1 MPTMTYKL
9 RPKQSPSPAPFTFD
23 NLPSPSPASPSTS
36 SSFNG
41 LPPPTSWLSARDMKI
56 FGADPLK
63 STSEIGIVQCKD
75 CAKPILRSAIAE
87 HADNCKKY
95 DLEKNGSKGK
105 ADDGECSRVRPLPV
119 HSLICVCV
127 NAQAKGKKRKGE
139 DIDPN
144 DPNAPKSKKA
154 KATATKVTKGRFK
167 GPFDPDRHCGVIND
181 KNLPCSRSLTC
192 KSHSMGAKR
201 AVKGRSKDYDELL
214 LEWNRAHNPNW
225 VEPVKRESK
234 KERKEKKEREKRER
248 KQRELEELA
257 KRKGIDLSK
266 PGAEA
271 QLEQLK
277 SSAKK
282 KKKVENATVAA
293 GGVGAHPSGSSARA
307 DDEHGT
313 ENLADLDSEEEL
325 ESMAKSVRLASEANL
340 LGVPL
345 AMPCDAGSWFIVRR
359 ERLRTCR
366 DLFAGALMKGG
377 ISSVGAAGA
386 AARLG
391 TGTS

>member
-1 MPTMTYKL
+1 MVPREKAMTVSSHTRHL
-9 RPKQSPSPAPFTFD
+9 
-23 NLPSPSPASPSTS
+23 AS
-36 SSFNG
+36 
-41 LPPPTSWLSARDMKI
+41 
-56 FGADPLK
+56 
-63 STSEIGIVQCKD
+63 VQ
-75 CAKPILRSAIAE
+75 L
-87 HADNCKKY
+87 
-95 DLEKNGSKGK
+95 
-105 ADDGECSRVRPLPV
+105 
-119 HSLICVCV
+119 LICVT
-127 NAQAKGKKRKGE
+127 AQAKGKKRKGE

-154 KATATKVTKGRFK
+154 KAATKVTKGRLK

-277 SSAKK
+277 SSTKK
-282 KKKVENATVAA
+282 KKKVENAAVAA
-293 GGVGAHPSGSSARA
+293 GGAGAHPSGNNARA
-307 DDEHGT
+307 DDEHGA

-325 ESMAKSVRLASEANL
+325 ESMVKSVRLASEASL

-345 AMPCDAGSWFIVRR
+345 AIPCDAGSWFVVRR

-366 DLFAGALMKGG
+366 DLFAGAFMKGG
-377 ISSVGAAGA
+377 ASSVGAAGA

-391 TGTS
+391 TGTG

>member
-1 MPTMTYKL
+1 MTLKL
-9 RPKQSPSPAPFTFD
+9 RLKHSPSPAPFSFD
-23 NLPSPSPASPSTS
+23 NLPPTPPPSSPPVSLSA
-36 SSFNG
+36 
-41 LPPPTSWLSARDMKI
+41 LPPPTSWLTARDMKI

-75 CAKPILRSAIAE
+75 CAKPILRSAAVE

-95 DLEKNGSKGK
+95 DFEKNGSKGK
-105 ADDGECSRVRPLPV
+105 ADD
-119 HSLICVCV
+119 
-127 NAQAKGKKRKGE
+127 AKGKKRKGE
-139 DIDPN
+139 DFDPN
-144 DPNAPKSKKA
+144 DPNAPK
-154 KATATKVTKGRFK
+154 
-167 GPFDPDRHCGVIND
+167 HCGVIND

-277 SSAKK
+277 SSTKK
-282 KKKVENATVAA
+282 KKKVEHSAIATGGANAHA
-293 GGVGAHPSGSSARA
+293 SGNNARA
-307 DDEHGT
+307 DDEHGA

-325 ESMAKSVRLASEANL
+325 DSMTKSVRLASEASL

-345 AMPCDAGSWFIVRR
+345 AIPSDAGSWFVVRR

-377 ISSVGAAGA
+377 ASSIGAAGA

-391 TGTS
+391 TGAG

>member
-1 MPTMTYKL
+1 MSVRLRL
-9 RPKQSPSPAPFTFD
+9 RPSPTPSPAPLSFN
-23 NLPSPSPASPSTS
+23 NLSSPPPPSPPSS
-36 SSFNG
+36 LSA
-41 LPPPTSWLSARDMKI
+41 LPPPTSWLSARDMKL

-75 CAKPILRSAIAE
+75 CAKPILRSAVAE

-95 DLEKNGSKGK
+95 DLDKSGVKGK
-105 ADDGECSRVRPLPV
+105 TDD
-119 HSLICVCV
+119 
-127 NAQAKGKKRKGE
+127 AKGKKRKGD

-154 KATATKVTKGRFK
+154 KVATKPTKGRFK
-167 GPFDPDRHCGVIND
+167 GPFNPDRHCGVIND

-277 SSAKK
+277 SSTKK
-282 KKKVENATVAA
+282 KKKVENAAVVA
-293 GGVGAHPSGSSARA
+293 GGAGAHPSGNSARV
-307 DDEHGT
+307 DDEHGA
-313 ENLADLDSEEEL
+313 ENFADLDSEEEL
-325 ESMAKSVRLASEANL
+325 DSMAKSVRLASEACL

-345 AMPCDAGSWFIVRR
+345 AIPCDAGSWFVVRR
-359 ERLRTCR
+359 ERLRTCQ
-366 DLFAGALMKGG
+366 DLFARALMKGG
-377 ISSVGAAGA
+377 TSSVGAAGA

-391 TGTS
+391 TGTV

>member
-1 MPTMTYKL
+1 MTLKL
-9 RPKQSPSPAPFTFD
+9 RLKQSPSPAPLTFD
-23 NLPSPSPASPSTS
+23 TLPPTPPPSSPSVSLSA
-36 SSFNG
+36 

-75 CAKPILRSAIAE
+75 CAKPILRSAVAE
-87 HADNCKKY
+87 HAENCKKY
-95 DLEKNGSKGK
+95 DFEKNGSKGK
-105 ADDGECSRVRPLPV
+105 ADD
-119 HSLICVCV
+119 
-127 NAQAKGKKRKGE
+127 AKGKKRKGE
-139 DIDPN
+139 DFDPN

-154 KATATKVTKGRFK
+154 KAAAKVTKGRFK

-192 KSHSMGAKR
+192 KSHSW
-201 AVKGRSKDYDELL
+201 DYDELL

-277 SSAKK
+277 WSTAITS
-282 KKKVENATVAA
+282 
-293 GGVGAHPSGSSARA
+293 GGANTHTSGNNARA
-307 DDEHGT
+307 DDEHGA

-325 ESMAKSVRLASEANL
+325 DSMTKSVRLASEASL

-345 AMPCDAGSWFIVRR
+345 AIPSDAGSWFVVRR

-377 ISSVGAAGA
+377 ASSIGAAGA

-391 TGTS
+391 TGAG

>member
-1 MPTMTYKL
+1 MH
-9 RPKQSPSPAPFTFD
+9 F
-23 NLPSPSPASPSTS
+23 
-36 SSFNG
+36 
-41 LPPPTSWLSARDMKI
+41 PP
-56 FGADPLK
+56 
-63 STSEIGIVQCKD
+63 
-75 CAKPILRSAIAE
+75 
-87 HADNCKKY
+87 Y
-95 DLEKNGSKGK
+95 
-105 ADDGECSRVRPLPV
+105 
-119 HSLICVCV
+119 LIQV
-127 NAQAKGKKRKGE
+127 QAKGKKRKGE
-139 DIDPN
+139 DLDPN

-154 KATATKVTKGRFK
+154 KAAAKVTKGRFK

-277 SSAKK
+277 SATKK
-282 KKKVENATVAA
+282 KKKVEHAAIATGGASTHTSGNNARV
-293 GGVGAHPSGSSARA
+293 
-307 DDEHGT
+307 DDEHGA

-325 ESMAKSVRLASEANL
+325 DSMTKSVRLASDASL

-345 AMPCDAGSWFIVRR
+345 AIPCDAGSWFVLRR

-366 DLFAGALMKGG
+366 DLLAGSLTKGSA
-377 ISSVGAAGA
+377 SSIGAAGA
-386 AARLG
+386 AVRLG
-391 TGTS
+391 TGAG

>member
-1 MPTMTYKL
+1 M
-9 RPKQSPSPAPFTFD
+9 
-23 NLPSPSPASPSTS
+23 
-36 SSFNG
+36 
-41 LPPPTSWLSARDMKI
+41 
-56 FGADPLK
+56 
-63 STSEIGIVQCKD
+63 
-75 CAKPILRSAIAE
+75 
-87 HADNCKKY
+87 
-95 DLEKNGSKGK
+95 
-105 ADDGECSRVRPLPV
+105 
-119 HSLICVCV
+119 

-154 KATATKVTKGRFK
+154 KAATKQTKGRFK
-167 GPFDPDRHCGVIND
+167 GPFNPDRHCGVIND

-201 AVKGRSKDYDELL
+201 SVKGRSKDYDELL

-277 SSAKK
+277 SSTKK
-282 KKKVENATVAA
+282 K
-293 GGVGAHPSGSSARA
+293 
-307 DDEHGT
+307 
-313 ENLADLDSEEEL
+313 
-325 ESMAKSVRLASEANL
+325 
-340 LGVPL
+340 
-345 AMPCDAGSWFIVRR
+345 
-359 ERLRTCR
+359 
-366 DLFAGALMKGG
+366 
-377 ISSVGAAGA
+377 
-386 AARLG
+386 
-391 TGTS
+391 

>member
-1 MPTMTYKL
+1 MDT
-9 RPKQSPSPAPFTFD
+9 
-23 NLPSPSPASPSTS
+23 
-36 SSFNG
+36 
-41 LPPPTSWLSARDMKI
+41 
-56 FGADPLK
+56 
-63 STSEIGIVQCKD
+63 GI
-75 CAKPILRSAIAE
+75 S
-87 HADNCKKY
+87 DNCKKY
-95 DLEKNGSKGK
+95 DLDKSGLKGK
-105 ADDGECSRVRPLPV
+105 TDDGQCSWLLYLSVLEV
-119 HSLICVCV
+119 IYL

-154 KATATKVTKGRFK
+154 KAGAKPTAKGRFK
-167 GPFDPDRHCGVIND
+167 GPFNPDRHCGVIND

-277 SSAKK
+277 SSTKK
-282 KKKVENATVAA
+282 KKKVENATVVA
-293 GGVGAHPSGSSARA
+293 GGAGAHPSGNNARV
-307 DDEHGT
+307 DDEHGA
-313 ENLADLDSEEEL
+313 ENFADLDSEEEL
-325 ESMAKSVRLASEANL
+325 DSMAKSVRLASEACL

-345 AMPCDAGSWFIVRR
+345 AIPCDAGSWFVVRR
-359 ERLRTCR
+359 ERLRTCQ
-366 DLFAGALMKGG
+366 DLLARALVKGG
-377 ISSVGAAGA
+377 TSSVGAAGA

-391 TGTS
+391 TGTG

>member
-1 MPTMTYKL
+1 MTIKL
-9 RPKQSPSPAPFTFD
+9 RIRHSPSPAPFSFD
-23 NLPSPSPASPSTS
+23 ILSSTPPSPPSTS
-36 SSFNG
+36 LSP

-56 FGADPLK
+56 FGADPLR

-75 CAKPILRSAIAE
+75 CAKPILRSVVAE

-95 DLEKNGSKGK
+95 DFEKNGPKGK
-105 ADDGECSRVRPLPV
+105 ADD
-119 HSLICVCV
+119 
-127 NAQAKGKKRKGE
+127 AKGKKRKGE
-139 DIDPN
+139 DFDPN
-144 DPNAPKSKKA
+144 DPSAPKSKKA
-154 KATATKVTKGRFK
+154 KAATKVTKGRFK
-167 GPFDPDRHCGVIND
+167 GPFNPDRHCGVIND
-181 KNLPCSRSLTC
+181 KGLPCSRSLTC

-201 AVKGRSKDYDELL
+201 AVQGRSKDYDVLL

-248 KQRELEELA
+248 KQREVRGTCKEERNRPQQAGSRGTTRTTQILHQ
-257 KRKGIDLSK
+257 KEKE
-266 PGAEA
+266 GA
-271 QLEQLK
+271 
-277 SSAKK
+277 
-282 KKKVENATVAA
+282 
-293 GGVGAHPSGSSARA
+293 GAHPSGSNARV

-325 ESMAKSVRLASEANL
+325 ESIAKSVRLASEACL

-345 AMPCDAGSWFIVRR
+345 AIPSDAGSWFVVRR

-377 ISSVGAAGA
+377 ASSVGAAGA

-391 TGTS
+391 TGTG

>member
-1 MPTMTYKL
+1 MTLKL
-9 RPKQSPSPAPFTFD
+9 RLKQSPSPTPLVFD
-23 NLPSPSPASPSTS
+23 NLPPTPPPSSPPVSLSA
-36 SSFNG
+36 
-41 LPPPTSWLSARDMKI
+41 LPPPTSWLTARDMKI

-75 CAKPILRSAIAE
+75 CAKPILRSAAAE

-95 DLEKNGSKGK
+95 DFEKNGSKGK
-105 ADDGECSRVRPLPV
+105 ADD
-119 HSLICVCV
+119 
-127 NAQAKGKKRKGE
+127 AKGKKRKGE
-139 DIDPN
+139 DFDPN

-154 KATATKVTKGRFK
+154 KAAAKVTKGRFK

-277 SSAKK
+277 SSTKK
-282 KKKVENATVAA
+282 KKKVEHSSIATGGANAHA
-293 GGVGAHPSGSSARA
+293 SGNNARV
-307 DDEHGT
+307 DDEHGA

-325 ESMAKSVRLASEANL
+325 DSMTKSVRLASEASL

-345 AMPCDAGSWFIVRR
+345 AIPSDAGSWFVVRR

-377 ISSVGAAGA
+377 ASSIGAAGA

-391 TGTS
+391 TGAG